1 MHGEIY
7 MIQIRIIFGAIV
19 SVILYV
25 GWMFILTSVGFIFF
39 TEEVVING
47 NEIVRSTISINP
59 IFKWLFAGLIP
70 SFFFAGQY
78 IFCNNSTELEEKISY
93 LRDMK
98 ITLIGF
104 SLWLVVIIGM
114 SLFQMNIN
122 YYMNLGGGY
131 LIIFIIY
138 YRFSTIATSVWK

>member
-1 MHGEIY
+1 MVKVY
-7 MIQIRIIFGAIV
+7 MKQIRSILGAIV
-19 SVILYV
+19 SMILYV
-25 GWMFILTSVGFIFF
+25 GWMFILTSVSFIFF
-39 TEEVVING
+39 TEEIVING
-47 NEIVRSTISINP
+47 NEIVRSTISISP

-93 LRDMK
+93 LRNIK

-104 SLWLVVIIGM
+104 SLWLIVIMGM

-131 LIIFIIY
+131 LTIFIIY
-138 YRFSTIATSVWK
+138 YRFSTFTTSVWK